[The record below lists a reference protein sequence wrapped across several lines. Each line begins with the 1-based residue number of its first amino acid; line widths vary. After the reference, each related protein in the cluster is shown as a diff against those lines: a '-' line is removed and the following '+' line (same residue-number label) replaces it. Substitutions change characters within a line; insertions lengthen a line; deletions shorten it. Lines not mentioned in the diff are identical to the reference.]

1 MKKMIAFVMAV
12 LLSVSASVSASAAER
27 TLAVKDI
34 SSSAN
39 IERTYDDGNRL
50 KITELKKSRTI
61 KKSELKVEAGEV
73 LAVTRGVT
81 LRLNAGADIRGGIY
95 VTEGGKLILGGGE
108 FTVNDGGYI
117 FSDGT
122 LTILKSAEAC
132 VKNGGEMI
140 VGKSGTLDLR
150 SDNSM
155 NIAAA
160 ADTVCMGRNRS
171 GTALFGTKVIAAY
184 KYDKNGS
191 AVLENPQES
200 IPDIG
205 SYSRV
210 KIGGTS
216 IKFKG
221 GMFFVFDNGST
232 LRVVTLTARDD
243 IVYIGNMCVA
253 SVYNCV
259 KEWNGHIEDGSGINY
274 CLIYELNGGEYY
286 ADLFY
291 EEQFNSAEI
300 ISSVKPADCKY
311 LGKYTVKDDE
321 YIPVKSGDYICTMYL
336 CPDGN
341 IAAVKAGTE
350 GSEFSEHNTV
360 IFYAI

>member
-1 MKKMIAFVMAV
+1 
-12 LLSVSASVSASAAER
+12 
-27 TLAVKDI
+27 
-34 SSSAN
+34 
-39 IERTYDDGNRL
+39 
-50 KITELKKSRTI
+50 
-61 KKSELKVEAGEV
+61 
-73 LAVTRGVT
+73 
-81 LRLNAGADIRGGIY
+81 
-95 VTEGGKLILGGGE
+95 
-108 FTVNDGGYI
+108 
-117 FSDGT
+117 
-122 LTILKSAEAC
+122 
-132 VKNGGEMI
+132 MI

-155 NIAAA
+155 NIDPA
-160 ADTVCMGRNRS
+160 ADAICMCENKS

-200 IPDIG
+200 IPDIS
-205 SYSRV
+205 SYSRS
-210 KIGGTS
+210 KIGGSS

-232 LRVVTLTARDD
+232 LRVMTLTARDD

-253 SVYNCV
+253 SVYSCV
-259 KEWNGHIEDGSGINY
+259 KEWNGHIEDGTGINY

-286 ADLFY
+286 ADWFY
-291 EEQFNSAEI
+291 EERYNSAEI
-300 ISSVKPADCKY
+300 ISSVKPADCKD

-321 YIPVKSGDYICTMYL
+321 YIPVKSGDYVCTMYL

-341 IAAVKAGTE
+341 IAAVEAGTE
-350 GSEFSEHNTV
+350 GSEFSENNTV

>member
-1 MKKMIAFVMAV
+1 MKKAAVFVMAV
-12 LLSVSASVSASAAER
+12 LLSVSVSVSASAAER

-39 IERTYDDGNRL
+39 IERTYADEF
-50 KITELKKSRTI
+50 KVTELKKSRTI

-155 NIAAA
+155 NIDAA
-160 ADTVCMGRNRS
+160 ADTVCMGRNKS
-171 GTALFGTKVIAAY
+171 GTALFGTKAVAAY
-184 KYDKNGS
+184 TYDKNGS
-191 AVLENPQES
+191 KVLENPQDS
-200 IPDIG
+200 IPDI
-205 SYSRV
+205 SEYHTLF
-210 KIGGTS
+210 IGNTDTN
-216 IKFKG
+216 KKG
-221 GMFFVFDNGST
+221 GKLFVFDNGST
-232 LRVVTLTARDD
+232 LRVKTLYDD
-243 IVYIGNMCVA
+243 IVYLGNMCVA
-253 SVYNCV
+253 SVYCCIR
-259 KEWNGHIEDGSGINY
+259 ERDEDEEFYSGTNY

-286 ADLFY
+286 ADWFY
-291 EEQFNSAEI
+291 GEQFNSAEI

-321 YIPVKSGDYICTMYL
+321 YIPVKSGDYVCTMYL

-341 IAAVKAGTE
+341 IAAVEAGTE
-350 GSEFSEHNTV
+350 GSEFSEYNTIV
-360 IFYAI
+360 FYAI